1 MIIID
6 IKNRFRRLIHSL
18 NEDISNI
25 QTTEIILINSLN
37 SFQTFRLFNFDIYNF
52 KYIKIAE
59 IFLKKS
65 KLK

>member
-18 NEDISNI
+18 NEDNNI

-37 SFQTFRLFNFDIYNF
+37 FFQTFRLFNFDIYNF

>member
-37 SFQTFRLFNFDIYNF
+37 FFQTFRLFNFDIYNF

-65 KLK
+65 KFK

>member
-1 MIIID
+1 MIIIN

-37 SFQTFRLFNFDIYNF
+37 FFQTFRLFNFDIYNF

>member
-37 SFQTFRLFNFDIYNF
+37 FFQTFRLFNFDIYNF
-52 KYIKIAE
+52 IYIKIAE

>member
-37 SFQTFRLFNFDIYNF
+37 FFQTFRLFNFDIYNF

>member
-25 QTTEIILINSLN
+25 QTTEIILINALN
-37 SFQTFRLFNFDIYNF
+37 FFQTFRLFNFDIYNF